1 MTIHSHNTGFGGAA
15 DNKTGTGTGRSESEK
30 AVRRVLWWLIGS
42 SRGGEN
48 RLRIIHAIEDQPRNT
63 NQLSEDLDLN
73 YKTVEHH
80 LERLVDHGVLLANG
94 DEYGTMYFLS
104 DRLEANLDVLDE
116 VVAAAEIDVGNEDAA
131 R

>member
-1 MTIHSHNTGFGGAA
+1 MTVHSNDTGFGGATR
-15 DNKTGTGTGRSESEK
+15 NETGTRRNGSEK
-30 AVRRVLWWLIGS
+30 AMRRVLWWLIGS

-48 RLRIIHAIEDQPRNT
+48 RLRIIHALEEQPRNT

-80 LERLVDHGVLLANG
+80 LERLVEHGVLLANG
-94 DEYGTMYFLS
+94 DGYGTMYFLS

-116 VVAAAEIDVGNEDAA
+116 VVAAAEIDVGNEDTA